1 MITAKGKQFDWHADL
16 TVQEVLE
23 RLGYALPMVLVRV
36 NGQVVRRQDWPSIR
50 LQDGAVVDVQPI
62 VAGG

>member
-1 MITAKGKQFDWHADL
+1 MVTAKGKQFDWRPDL
-16 TVQEVLE
+16 TVQEILE

-36 NGQVVRRQDWPSIR
+36 NGQVIRRADWPSTR
-50 LQDGAVVDVQPI
+50 LPDGAVVDVQPI